1 MKFEYSFK
9 IFWIL
14 NFWSY
19 RLRIWSDW
27 ADDPN
32 KAHWH
37 WCIWSRTTDT
47 QWNHNSKFFENF
59 SRFGRQNIL
68 QLYLKI
74 WDWHLIFGP
83 AVKAISSLGV
93 RNPWP
98 LGYNKFEF
106 YSICWFIDLIYS
118 FPRILNLWFYPWKF
132 LLQRRRQKT
141 IDILFI

>member
-68 QLYLKI
+68 RPYLKI
-74 WDWHLIFGP
+74 CEWDWIFGR

-93 RNPWP
+93 RSWCIWCFFDYI
-98 LGYNKFEF
+98 LSKYFVFMCSYSWYFIFQQKNK
-106 YSICWFIDLIYS
+106 L
-118 FPRILNLWFYPWKF
+118 
-132 LLQRRRQKT
+132 
-141 IDILFI
+141 